1 MSSSKSKVVSLVDV
15 DTRAEQ
21 MFELRLSGMSVRKIA
36 KQFGVSEAEAQKQIE
51 AQCTPL
57 SVQMRK
63 HVLELELDKLD
74 EMEAIY
80 YPKMKEQQ
88 DNSTRPSRV
97 EAHGISGR
105 SRRPS
110 RGDSRRCYADRAG
123 RAAQHD

>member
-63 HVLELELDKLD
+63 HVLELELDK
-74 EMEAIY
+74 EMEEIY

-88 DNSTRPSRV
+88 DNGTGHLV
-97 EAHGISGR
+97 LKI
-105 SRRPS
+105 
-110 RGDSRRCYADRAG
+110 
-123 RAAQHD
+123 